1 MKFDLWM
8 MLKYY
13 ILGHLKIE
21 SSNTNLKPSP
31 LCEYICEWKKSIISP
46 TKTRKKER
54 KKADGNKN
62 REGRERL
69 GICTLICSGEKRI
82 NAVCVLRFRRQ
93 GKGPVE
99 RWLELEVR
107 NVWPSAGVVCLAVAR
122 LEMPGSGLWLGVV
135 WATALLDGRLRRWE

>member
-13 ILGHLKIE
+13 ILGHLKIK
-21 SSNTNLKPSP
+21 SSYTNLKPSP

-54 KKADGNKN
+54 KKERKKADGNKN
-62 REGRERL
+62 REGQERL

-93 GKGPVE
+93 GNGPVE

-107 NVWPSAGVVCLAVAR
+107 YV
-122 LEMPGSGLWLGVV
+122 
-135 WATALLDGRLRRWE
+135 